1 MLDEYW
7 KKSSDNEDKKLSE
20 EDLSFMIQLS
30 ILAGGLSYLHT
41 LNFDVSLTVTIIIF
55 LILWHLDKYIR

>member
-1 MLDEYW
+1 MLNEYW
-7 KKSSDNEDKKLSE
+7 KKNNDNEGKELSD

-55 LILWHLDKYIR
+55 LILWNLDKYIR

>member
-7 KKSSDNEDKKLSE
+7 NNKNDNEVKELSD

>member
-7 KKSSDNEDKKLSE
+7 KKSSDNEGKELSE